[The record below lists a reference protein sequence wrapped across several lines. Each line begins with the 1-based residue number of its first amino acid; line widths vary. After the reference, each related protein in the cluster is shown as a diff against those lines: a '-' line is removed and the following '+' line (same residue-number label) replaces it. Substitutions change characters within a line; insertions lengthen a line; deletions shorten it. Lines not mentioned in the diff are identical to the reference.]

1 MFKRLVEKA
10 IDVVEGVLREME
22 LFDDTIKIEDK
33 IPLQIKKPS
42 ALKQEGLN
50 NFH

>member
-1 MFKRLVEKA
+1 VFKRLVEKA

-33 IPLQIKKPS
+33 NPYK
-42 ALKQEGLN
+42 
-50 NFH
+50 